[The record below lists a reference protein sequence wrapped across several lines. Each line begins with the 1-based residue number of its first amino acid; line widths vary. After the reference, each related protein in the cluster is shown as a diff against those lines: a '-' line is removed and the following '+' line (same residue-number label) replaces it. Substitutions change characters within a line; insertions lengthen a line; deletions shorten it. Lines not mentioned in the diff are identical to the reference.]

1 MCATVSPRPKTM
13 SKPKTSKP
21 VLRRKRRVANVPVIG
36 WREWVAL
43 PEFGVDAV
51 KAKIDTG
58 ARTSAI
64 HAFDIRPFTERG
76 VPWVSFVLRPEQR
89 RRHPSLQCVAPV
101 IDERKIRSSN
111 GEQERRYVIEA
122 EAHLGDIAWPIEL
135 SLTNRDE
142 LGFRMLLGREAVRRR
157 FLVNPDR
164 SYLIG
169 RSFADIST
177 VSNRKKPK

>member
-1 MCATVSPRPKTM
+1 MPE
-13 SKPKTSKP
+13 SKPSKGRKAQKP
-21 VLRRKRRVANVPVIG
+21 RKRLIENMPVVG

-43 PEFGVDAV
+43 PDFGIDAI

-89 RRHPSLQCVAPV
+89 HRNPSIECSAPV
-101 IDERKIRSSN
+101 VDERKIRSSN
-111 GEQERRYVIEA
+111 GEAERRYVIET
-122 EAHLGDIAWPIEL
+122 EAYLGETVWTIEL

-142 LGFRMLLGREAVRRR
+142 LGFRMLLGREAVRRQ
-157 FLVNPDR
+157 FLVDPDR
-164 SYLIG
+164 SYLID
-169 RSFADIST
+169 RCYADVT
-177 VSNRKKPK
+177 TTPNPKKSK

>member
-1 MCATVSPRPKTM
+1 MPEPK
-13 SKPKTSKP
+13 SAKVQKSRKS
-21 VLRRKRRVANVPVIG
+21 RKRLISNMPVIG

-43 PEFGVDAV
+43 PDFGIDAI

-76 VPWVSFVLRPEQR
+76 VPWVSFVLRPAQR
-89 RRHPSLQCVAPV
+89 HRNPSIQCAAPV
-101 IDERKIRSSN
+101 VDERKIRSSN

-164 SYLIG
+164 SYLID

>member
-1 MCATVSPRPKTM
+1 M
-13 SKPKTSKP
+13 SKPKPCKP
-21 VLRRKRRVANVPVIG
+21 ALRRKRRVDNVPVIG
-36 WREWVAL
+36 WREWIAL
-43 PEFGVDAV
+43 PEFGVDAI

-64 HAFDIRPFTERG
+64 HAFEIRPFTKRG

-89 RRHPSLQCVAPV
+89 RRNPSLQCAAPV

-111 GEQERRYVIEA
+111 GEQERRYVIEV
-122 EAHLGDIAWPIEL
+122 EARLGDVVWPIEL

-142 LGFRMLLGREAVRRR
+142 LGFRMLLGREAIRRR
-157 FLVNPDR
+157 FLINPDR
-164 SYLIG
+164 SFLIG

-177 VSNRKKPK
+177 IANRKKVK

>member
-1 MCATVSPRPKTM
+1 M
-13 SKPKTSKP
+13 SKAKHGKP
-21 VLRRKRRVANVPVIG
+21 ALRRKRRVEDVPVIG
-36 WREWVAL
+36 WREWIAL

-64 HAFDIRPFTERG
+64 HAFDIRPFSKRG

-89 RRHPSLQCVAPV
+89 RRQPALQCAAPV
-101 IDERKIRSSN
+101 IDERKIRSSS
-111 GEQERRYVIEA
+111 GEQERRYVIEV
-122 EAHLGDIAWPIEL
+122 EAHLGEIAWPIEL

-142 LGFRMLLGREAVRRR
+142 LGFRMLLGREAIRRR

-164 SYLIG
+164 SFLIG
-169 RSFADIST
+169 RSFADIAT
-177 VSNRKKPK
+177 TPNRGKTK